1 MGDFFLLLTITIAVF
16 FLCREIMC
24 WYWKINEHLDNQKKI
39 IEKLDKLD
47 QVISELN
54 EIKRNTKKNPSSSQ
68 IPDSSKLM

>member
-1 MGDFFLLLTITIAVF
+1 MGEFILLLIITIAIF

-54 EIKRNTKKNPSSSQ
+54 EIKRNH
-68 IPDSSKLM
+68 

>member
-54 EIKRNTKKNPSSSQ
+54 EIKRNH
-68 IPDSSKLM
+68 